1 MTDLTI
7 AEGAMNVRITG
18 LRETL
23 RSMEK
28 AGNSAQDLKDLMTS
42 LSAIVISA
50 AQPPRGPTGRLE
62 TSIRPGR
69 GKTKAVIRAGG
80 ARTPYAGVIHYGWPA
95 RNIPAQPYLTDAINR
110 TRPQLIAQLDK
121 GLQDLLRDADLT

>member
-1 MTDLTI
+1 MSDFTI
-7 AEGAMNVRITG
+7 ADGTMNVKITG

-28 AGNSAQDLKDLMTS
+28 AGTGAQDLKDLMTS

-50 AQPPRGPTGRLE
+50 AQPPRDSGQLSATV
-62 TSIRPGR
+62 RPGR

-80 ARTPYAGVIHYGWPA
+80 ARTPYAGVVHYGWPA
-95 RNIPAQPYLTDAINR
+95 RGIAAQPFLADAITR
-110 TRPQLIAQLDK
+110 TRPQILAQLDK
-121 GLQDLLRDADLT
+121 GLQDLLRDNDLT